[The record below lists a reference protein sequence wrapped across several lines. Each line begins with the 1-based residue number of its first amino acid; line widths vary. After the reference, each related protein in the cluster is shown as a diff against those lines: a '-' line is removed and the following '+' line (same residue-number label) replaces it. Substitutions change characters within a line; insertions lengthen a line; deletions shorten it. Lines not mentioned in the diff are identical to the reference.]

1 VTAVPSEHRIY
12 TDPQE
17 VSLEFVDEDDDAENE
32 NDADSSVH
40 AGRMPFR
47 DSI

>member
-1 VTAVPSEHRIY
+1 MSP
-12 TDPQE
+12 
-17 VSLEFVDEDDDAENE
+17 FVDEDDDAENE
-32 NDADSSVH
+32 NDADSGVH